1 MAGRPLSRFREQLPA
16 GWPDHASHEAY
27 DVAVRLNAAMTRE
40 WPVWDVE
47 LESAVDAFNAWARA
61 ELDRGGLHDATD
73 EWVDAFDDGDTDAPL
88 RAALTWYYR
97 NH

>member
-1 MAGRPLSRFREQLPA
+1 MAGRPLTRFREQLPE
-16 GWPDHASHEAY
+16 GWPDWAVREAY

-47 LESAVDAFNAWARA
+47 LDRAVEAFNEWAERERRHLEREA
-61 ELDRGGLHDATD
+61 SD
-73 EWVDAFDDGDTDAPL
+73 EWMDAFDDGLTDEPL
-88 RAALTWYYR
+88 RAAFTWYYR